1 MLPWDSMHPLLW
13 TDAEVDLLEDTYA
26 YEEIMQ
32 FRDQVSGFV
41 RAALYARLCTHVSTH
56 MALQAPRV
64 LLSPPTAERTR
75 CASRSHPLNSTG
87 KHASTPPFYSTK
99 WLQGKHASTPPLVR
113 PRAAALLRS

>member
-41 RAALYARLCTHVSTH
+41 RAALRTRLYTHGFTSGYTSSFTS
-56 MALQAPRV
+56 APRIPR
-64 LLSPPTAERTR
+64 LPLPPY
-75 CASRSHPLNSTG
+75 STG
-87 KHASTPPFYSTK
+87 KHASAPPSSGRG
-99 WLQGKHASTPPLVR
+99 LR
-113 PRAAALLRS
+113 RCCALSD

>member
-41 RAALYARLCTHVSTH
+41 RAALYARLCTRGFAHTSLHTWLYKRP
-56 MALQAPRV
+56 ASSSPSLQLRGPDV
-64 LLSPPTAERTR
+64 LVGHIL
-75 CASRSHPLNSTG
+75 
-87 KHASTPPFYSTK
+87 
-99 WLQGKHASTPPLVR
+99 
-113 PRAAALLRS
+113 